1 MAYKTKKETIV
12 IRRNQSRRHFL
23 RNAAAASIATFAAPY
38 VKAARSAG
46 KLSLGIWD
54 HWVPGVNAVLR
65 TICEE
70 WGNANGVEV
79 TIDFITSI
87 GNKLLL
93 TAQAE
98 SRARTGHDVYSLPV
112 YYPSMFRRSLEPVDD
127 VVTDIISAYGPLAP
141 SAYFLAQLDGVWRAA
156 PSPTASP
163 NLASVSRLDLYKAHA
178 GVDLTEIF
186 PPHANRD
193 PELVN
198 EWTYEAFLKAAEQL
212 HLAGH
217 PFGAAISPTP
227 DGTNWLAALFSAY
240 GAEFVNRDGEVSV
253 NSNEVRNVLEY
264 MSRLTQFMPDHVYAW
279 DDASNNR
286 FMISGKG
293 STTINPPSIWAVSNR
308 DMPAVA
314 EQLWHHDTPRG
325 PKGSFR
331 ADAPFFWGVWN
342 FSENISAGKDLLRYV
357 ANRNVV
363 DQLVLAS
370 QGFDIPVIISHYQ
383 NNDIWAKSGPPPGT
397 LYNYPARGDEK
408 LISAGY
414 PAPPE
419 MASQIAV
426 QGLYGNLVAS
436 VTQGGETFDDA
447 ISWAENELE
456 GMMRG

>member
-1 MAYKTKKETIV
+1 MVKSTRQT
-12 IRRNQSRRHFL
+12 RRRFL
-23 RNAAAASIATFAAPY
+23 GLTAASAATLAVPY
-38 VKAARSAG
+38 VKSTHSAG

-54 HWVPGVNAVLR
+54 HWVPGVNDVLR
-65 TICEE
+65 SICED

-98 SRARTGHDVYSLPV
+98 SRARTGHDVYSLPH
-112 YYPSMFRRSLEPVDD
+112 YYTSMFRRSLEPVDD
-127 VVTDIISAYGPLAP
+127 VVTDIISEYGPLTP
-141 SAYFLAQLDGVWRAA
+141 SAYFLAQLDGVWHSA
-156 PSPTASP
+156 PSPSASP

-178 GVDLTEIF
+178 GVDLAEIF

-193 PELVN
+193 PKLVN

-227 DGTNWLAALFSAY
+227 DGSNFLAALFSAF
-240 GAEFVNRDGEVSV
+240 GAEVVNRDGEISV
-253 NSNEVRNVLEY
+253 NSDEVRNVLEY
-264 MSRLTQFMPDHVYAW
+264 LSRLTQFMPDHVYAW

-286 FMISGKG
+286 FMISGRG

-331 ADAPFFWGVWN
+331 AEAPFFWGVWN

-357 ANRNVV
+357 ANRHVV

-397 LYNYPARGDEK
+397 LYNYPVRGDEK
-408 LISAGY
+408 PIPAGY

-419 MASQIAV
+419 IASQIVV
-426 QGLYGNLVAS
+426 QGLYGNLVAR
-436 VTQGGETFDDA
+436 VTQGNETFDDA
-447 ISWAENELE
+447 ISWAENEVE

>member
-1 MAYKTKKETIV
+1 MKSSHSN
-12 IRRNQSRRHFL
+12 RRKFL
-23 RNAAAASIATFAAPY
+23 QLTAAGAATVAFPY
-38 VKAARSAG
+38 IKSSHSAG

-54 HWVPGVNAVLR
+54 HWVPGVNDVLR
-65 TICEE
+65 SICED
-70 WGNANGVEV
+70 WGKANGVEV

-98 SRARTGHDVYSLPV
+98 SRARTGHDVFSLPT
-112 YYPSMFRRSLEPVDD
+112 YYTSMFRRSLEPVDD
-127 VVTDIISAYGPLAP
+127 VVTDIISAHGPLTP

-156 PSPTASP
+156 PSPSASP

-178 GVDLTEIF
+178 GVDLTKIF

-198 EWTYEAFLKAAEQL
+198 GWTYEAFLKAAEQL

-240 GAEFVNRDGEVSV
+240 GAEFVNRDGEVTV
-253 NSNEVRNVLEY
+253 NSDEIRNVLEY
-264 MSRLTQFMPDHVYAW
+264 LSRLTQFMPDSVYAW

-293 STTINPPSIWAVSNR
+293 STTVNPPSIWAVSNR

-314 EQLWHHDTPRG
+314 EQLWHHDTPAG
-325 PKGSFR
+325 PMGSFR
-331 ADAPFFWGVWN
+331 ADVPFFWGVWN

-357 ANRNVV
+357 SNRNVV

-370 QGFDIPVIISHYQ
+370 QGFDIPVINSHYQ
-383 NNDIWAKSGPPPGT
+383 NNDIWAQSGPPKGT
-397 LYNYPARGDEK
+397 LYNYPVRGEEQR
-408 LISAGY
+408 ISAGY

-419 MASQIAV
+419 IASQITV
-426 QGLYGNLVAS
+426 QGLFGNLVAR
-436 VTQGGETFDDA
+436 VTQGGETFDEA

-456 GMMRG
+456 GIMRG